1 MLKHSQNQ
9 CQGKNDL
16 AQEANSHSGGAR
28 QEFPQTVSLGLPHG
42 ARAPRAAGRL
52 GTLLLLPP
60 ARPTGATPPM
70 GESPAMNRGSAPGGG
85 LRGAFFLPRGP
96 VWGAGCGW
104 PQVAGS
110 PVPKHQVAQPIDVG
124 GQQYRQAY
132 QIWAALHPHGV
143 QQELGRE
150 EADEQPQKKA
160 EQGAHGGILS
170 HWPEI
175 ATRGPRPPGGQVKAP
190 LRCWPNSANISPES
204 RFSLRRP
211 R

>member
-9 CQGKNDL
+9 WQGKNDL

-70 GESPAMNRGSAPGGG
+70 GENPAMNRGSAPGGG

-96 VWGAGCGW
+96 LWGAGFRW

-124 GQQYRQAY
+124 GQQYRQADE
-132 QIWAALHPHGV
+132 ILAALP
-143 QQELGRE
+143 
-150 EADEQPQKKA
+150 
-160 EQGAHGGILS
+160 
-170 HWPEI
+170 
-175 ATRGPRPPGGQVKAP
+175 PPGGQQETGPDAGGEQHSKK
-190 LRCWPNSANISPES
+190 
-204 RFSLRRP
+204 
-211 R
+211 